1 MYKRQSQAVSKW
13 ENDTS
18 CPDIALLV
26 PLSQLLGTTVDAI
39 LSGKPQGVTIL
50 PPSQRRS
57 IDDMTLRILVETVD
71 QGKKTNVK
79 VNVPMKLVR
88 LAIEMGMQLPQVTSN
103 AALQSLDL
111 EAIFRMVESGVIG
124 KLLDV
129 EVDDVTKVAVLVE

>member
-1 MYKRQSQAVSKW
+1 M
-13 ENDTS
+13 
-18 CPDIALLV
+18 
-26 PLSQLLGTTVDAI
+26 
-39 LSGKPQGVTIL
+39 